1 MRPKSITILKYLL
14 YLIGSHYAS
23 LGAHSACQLSTAGIR
38 RTWEWAAIS
47 FHSVQQGTVF
57 VGMAT
62 RNILWIP
69 INTNEVAWML
79 VVMISS
85 HQVPMILLDPSRWT
99 VIPSRHHQH
108 RATWL
113 DETDDALRITIVKIS
128 LKRVSVVIIHFIFSA
143 VHVSSG
149 LMAIFVLVLCWIVR
163 KAKIAR
169 STTRVIVG
177 VSTHY
182 TWCEQQVKPRY
193 YGDWRGHGKCPYYAG
208 LI

>member
-14 YLIGSHYAS
+14 YLIVSHYAS
-23 LGAHSACQLSTAGIR
+23 LGTHSGCQLSTAGIR

-62 RNILWIP
+62 RNILWIL

-85 HQVPMILLDPSRWT
+85 HQVPMILLDPSRWA
-99 VIPSRHHQH
+99 VISSRHHQH
-108 RATWL
+108 WTTWL
-113 DETDDALRITIVKIS
+113 DEADDARRIMIVKIS

-143 VHVSSG
+143 VHVSNG
-149 LMAIFVLVLCWIVR
+149 LRAIFVLVIFWIVW
-163 KAKIAR
+163 KAKVVR
-169 STTRVIVG
+169 STTRVIV
-177 VSTHY
+177 VFSTQY
-182 TWCEQQVKPRY
+182 TWCKQEINLR
-193 YGDWRGHGKCPYYAG
+193 
-208 LI
+208 L